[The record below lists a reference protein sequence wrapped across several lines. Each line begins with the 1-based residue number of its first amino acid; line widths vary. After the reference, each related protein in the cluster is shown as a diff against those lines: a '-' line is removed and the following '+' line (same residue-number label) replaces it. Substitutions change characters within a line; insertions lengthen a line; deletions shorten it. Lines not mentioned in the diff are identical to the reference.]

1 MKEIQI
7 VIPMAGLG
15 SRFSN
20 VGYDLPK
27 PFINVFNQPMIKLIV
42 NNLKSF
48 NYNTKFFFIV
58 LKEHV
63 HLFDS
68 IKNINY
74 KIIEVEKITE
84 GQACSV
90 LLAKDYLNLD
100 NPLLIA
106 NCDQFLEWNLDEFI
120 KYSYD
125 NNDLDGLIS
134 TFTMNDS
141 SSKWS
146 YSSLDDNE
154 YINLVA
160 EKKIISNN
168 ACTGIYYWKK
178 SNDFI
183 KYAEQMISKNIRINN
198 EFYVSTV
205 YNEAIEDDK
214 KFKIFKCK
222 KFWGLGNPEDLNYYI
237 NNYKSDDIIIGIFAC
252 PTIIKYKNEI
262 DIINESWGKTCDEYN
277 IKYFFFMGEERTKLE
292 GDKYIFLKGIK
303 NDYASAS
310 DKHWL
315 GYKYIYD
322 NFPNTKFIL
331 MIGSDTFVD
340 VKKLINECIVK
351 YNHNDEII
359 ISGPRNEGYERDVN
373 GKIIRFVD
381 GGPGYIIT
389 NATLHK
395 LAHLYNFETI
405 VDEWRKFCPN
415 FRDSPDVTMGYYCM
429 ENNINIIED
438 AKLLSR
444 WTSNISNIND
454 FYSIHPNDLFQ
465 LYDLTLTYASD
476 T

>member
-68 IKNINY
+68 IKSINY

-214 KFKIFKCK
+214 KFKIFKCT
-222 KFWGLGNPEDLNYYI
+222 KFWGLGTPEDLNYYI

-322 NFPNTKFIL
+322 NNS
-331 MIGSDTFVD
+331 M
-340 VKKLINECIVK
+340 
-351 YNHNDEII
+351 Y
-359 ISGPRNEGYERDVN
+359 
-373 GKIIRFVD
+373 
-381 GGPGYIIT
+381 
-389 NATLHK
+389 
-395 LAHLYNFETI
+395 
-405 VDEWRKFCPN
+405 
-415 FRDSPDVTMGYYCM
+415 
-429 ENNINIIED
+429 NNICI
-438 AKLLSR
+438 LS
-444 WTSNISNIND
+444 
-454 FYSIHPNDLFQ
+454 Y
-465 LYDLTLTYASD
+465 
-476 T
+476 